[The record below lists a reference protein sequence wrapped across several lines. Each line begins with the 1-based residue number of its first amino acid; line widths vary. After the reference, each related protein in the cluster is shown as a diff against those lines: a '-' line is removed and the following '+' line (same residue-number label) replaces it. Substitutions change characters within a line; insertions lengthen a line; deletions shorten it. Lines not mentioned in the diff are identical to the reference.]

1 MKTVT
6 MTSSNEQSTREIL
19 DMFGNFQTEDPTLR
33 YVYDMFEIFA
43 YNIWLEAGDS
53 PEVVEVLVKIRDL
66 CLDVSSKLH

>member
-19 DMFGNFQTEDPTLR
+19 DMFGNFQTEDPALR
-33 YVYDMFEIFA
+33 YIYDMFEIFA

-53 PEVVEVLVKIRDL
+53 PEIVEVLVKILEARDL
-66 CLDVSSKLH
+66 FIQGL

>member
-43 YNIWLEAGDS
+43 YNTWLEAGDS
-53 PEVVEVLVKIRDL
+53 LTELLKIRDL
-66 CLDVSSKLH
+66 CLDVSSK